1 LIVTA
6 ALATWGGLPLGA
18 TVVVDTAPFVYLL
31 DGHPDFAS
39 KFEGLFEA
47 AQAGGLHIA
56 LSSITL
62 AEVLTGPLKAGHSA
76 LANRYEKALLQY
88 KVIPVSAGV
97 AVLAAQLRARYKLKL
112 PDAIRLATAL
122 DVEAAAFVTHD
133 RDFSHV
139 VGIRVLMGE
148 VEVV

>member
-1 LIVTA
+1 MTLPAV
-6 ALATWGGLPLGA
+6 TWGDLAVGSV
-18 TVVVDTAPFVYLL
+18 VVVDTAPFVYLL
-31 DGHPDFAS
+31 DGHPDFAL

-47 AQAGGLHIA
+47 AQSGDVHIA
-56 LSSITL
+56 LSALTL

-88 KVIPVSAGV
+88 KVIPVSAGI
-97 AVLAAQLRARYKLKL
+97 ATLAAQLRARYKLKL
-112 PDAIRLATAL
+112 PDAIQLATAL

-133 RDFSHV
+133 RDFSQV

-148 VEVV
+148 